1 MLTYVPRI
9 GGIDQLYITSYMT
22 NLSSSNYNFN
32 KYLKRMKKT
41 TNDKPAYRL
50 IGVFVEKDGYG
61 NITETR
67 YASIKVE
74 NPNANRSSCNLGG

>member
-50 IGVFVEKDGYG
+50 IGVFTSGS
-61 NITETR
+61 ETR

>member
-1 MLTYVPRI
+1 
-9 GGIDQLYITSYMT
+9 MT

-50 IGVFVEKDGYG
+50 IGVFKRGS
-61 NITETR
+61 ETR

-74 NPNANRSSCNLGG
+74 NPNENRSSCNLGG